1 MRRYCGALTRP
12 MTSKLTSYLHVR
24 RRQWRLSQKEL
35 AFLLGYRTD
44 SIISRYEHRERR
56 MTLAIAFACSLIFGV
71 EAKDMFPK
79 LFEEVE
85 DGVVRRLYELYNRL
99 KAGKPSKKKDA
110 KLRLLEE
117 ALSRTTTRARHEEV

>member
-1 MRRYCGALTRP
+1 MS
-12 MTSKLTSYLHVR
+12 SKLTSYLHVR

-35 AFLLGYRTD
+35 AFLFGYRTD
-44 SIISRYEHRERR
+44 TIVSRYERNERQ

-71 EAKDMFPK
+71 EAKDLFPK
-79 LFEEVE
+79 LFEEIE

-99 KAGKPSKKKDA
+99 KAGKPSQKTDT

-117 ALSRTTTRARHEEV
+117 ALSRTTKRAQHTHV

>member
-1 MRRYCGALTRP
+1 MS
-12 MTSKLTSYLHVR
+12 SKLTSYLHVR

-44 SIISRYEHRERR
+44 SIVSRYEYHERR
-56 MTLAIAFACSLIFGV
+56 ITLAIGFACSLIFGV

-99 KAGKPSKKKDA
+99 KASKPSKKTEA

-117 ALSRTTTRARHEEV
+117 ALSRTTTRVPHKHV

>member
-1 MRRYCGALTRP
+1 
-12 MTSKLTSYLHVR
+12 
-24 RRQWRLSQKEL
+24 
-35 AFLLGYRTD
+35 
-44 SIISRYEHRERR
+44 

-110 KLRLLEE
+110 KLRLLEQ
-117 ALSRTTTRARHEEV
+117 ALSRTIKGAQHKEV

>member
-1 MRRYCGALTRP
+1 MS
-12 MTSKLTSYLHVR
+12 SKLTSYLHVR

-35 AFLLGYRTD
+35 AFLFGYRTD
-44 SIISRYEHRERR
+44 SIVSRYEYRERR
-56 MTLAIAFACSLIFGV
+56 MTLAIGFASSLIFGV
-71 EAKDMFPK
+71 EAKDLFPK

-99 KAGKPSKKKDA
+99 KTRKPSKKTDA

-117 ALSRTTTRARHEEV
+117 ALSRTTKRVQQTHV

>member
-1 MRRYCGALTRP
+1 MS
-12 MTSKLTSYLHVR
+12 SKLTSYLHVR

-35 AFLLGYRTD
+35 AFLFGYRTD

-56 MTLAIAFACSLIFGV
+56 MTLGIAFACSLIFGV

-110 KLRLLEE
+110 KLRLLEQ
-117 ALSRTTTRARHEEV
+117 ALSRTIKRAQHEEV

>member
-1 MRRYCGALTRP
+1 
-12 MTSKLTSYLHVR
+12 MTSRLKSYLHVR

-35 AFLLGYRTD
+35 AFLLGHRTE
-44 SIISRYEHRERR
+44 SIISRYEHRERQ
-56 MTLAIAFACSLIFGV
+56 MTLPIAFACSLIFGV

-110 KLRLLEE
+110 KLRLLEG